1 MEATVPIQDIT
12 FCIKTIH
19 RPWACH
25 RLVQSLRKE
34 FGEPKIVVVDDGFAE
49 YLFSRKYPETA
60 KHCKVIDL
68 EQHDVGVGIGRNTAI
83 DTAETEFIFLLDDDQ
98 IVTPDLHLDRV
109 YQRFIEYELDIL
121 AVRQGD
127 GAAAHALCP
136 LINGTRIWM
145 HRGERKRIGETCWCD
160 MVSNAFLARP

>member
-34 FGEPKIVVVDDGFAE
+34 FGEPKIVVVDDGLPE
-49 YLFSRKYPETA
+49 HWFSRKYPETA

-68 EQHDVGVGIGRNTAI
+68 EQHDVAS
-83 DTAETEFIFLLDDDQ
+83 ALDAMQ
-98 IVTPDLHLDRV
+98 QSMPQKRSSS
-109 YQRFIEYELDIL
+109 F
-121 AVRQGD
+121 
-127 GAAAHALCP
+127 CWMM
-136 LINGTRIWM
+136 TR
-145 HRGERKRIGETCWCD
+145 
-160 MVSNAFLARP
+160 S

>member
-34 FGEPKIVVVDDGFAE
+34 FGEPKIVVVDDGLPE
-49 YLFSRKYPETA
+49 HWFSRKYPETA

-68 EQHDVGVGIGRNTAI
+68 QQHDVGVGIGRNTAI
-83 DTAETEFIFLLDDDQ
+83 DAAETEFN
-98 IVTPDLHLDRV
+98 R
-109 YQRFIEYELDIL
+109 L
-121 AVRQGD
+121 ALETFPCV
-127 GAAAHALCP
+127 P
-136 LINGTRIWM
+136 YNGFTCLTAGEWRNWQTRM
-145 HRGERKRIGETCWCD
+145 T
-160 MVSNAFLARP
+160 